1 LSFPNLHNP
10 SFSSI
15 SNNSKNVFQ
24 RWIFATEMISSL
36 TQHSHPGLIAC
47 TTPTNV
53 SMTELPYLVCTLSA
67 CAGRDSSPASQF
79 MLTKTRFHL
88 IGSSCHVGVSCTVL
102 AHLKLLSRD
111 NHFPTCFLLEQ
122 QEQTS
127 NKTQTSSAPQIK
139 ASLQDKQT
147 NSMCQLQGT
156 MHIRR
161 STVPSGP
168 ITKIPCNYVVTR
180 EWDMFLE
187 PGTDFLQSPS

>member
-1 LSFPNLHNP
+1 MWELVAQFWLTSSFYQGIITSQHASFLS
-10 SFSSI
+10 SS
-15 SNNSKNVFQ
+15 SKQV
-24 RWIFATEMISSL
+24 
-36 TQHSHPGLIAC
+36 
-47 TTPTNV
+47 
-53 SMTELPYLVCTLSA
+53 
-67 CAGRDSSPASQF
+67 
-79 MLTKTRFHL
+79 TK
-88 IGSSCHVGVSCTVL
+88 
-102 AHLKLLSRD
+102 
-111 NHFPTCFLLEQ
+111 
-122 QEQTS
+122 
-127 NKTQTSSAPQIK
+127 QTSSAAQIK